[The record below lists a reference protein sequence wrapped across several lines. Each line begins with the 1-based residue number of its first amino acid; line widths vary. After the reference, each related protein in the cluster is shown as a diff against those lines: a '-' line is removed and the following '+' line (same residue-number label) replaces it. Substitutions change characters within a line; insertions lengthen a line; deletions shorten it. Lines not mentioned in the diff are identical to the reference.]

1 MQKLYKYGFI
11 GLSLAG
17 LAFIGLVAV
26 QDAPTMTME
35 EKLKGIS
42 CAWTY
47 ELLKNESRRTSR

>member
-1 MQKLYKYGFI
+1 MQKRRRTRKLATLYKYGFI
-11 GLSLAG
+11 GLSLAV

-42 CAWTY
+42 CAWSW
-47 ELLKNESRRTSR
+47 KR